1 MIIPVFKQ
9 IGETTHSIAKKIGDF
24 YNTKATHTGT
34 LDPMASGVIVVLTD
48 EDRLHKSQNKSW
60 NKVYQFEIL
69 VGFSTDSHDLL
80 GLNTS
85 LINKKNASEI
95 TEKNLSKLAKK
106 FNKILPKFVGKKKQK
121 QPKFSAQRVGGK
133 SGFEL
138 AKKNQNFELTE
149 NLINVKSLKL
159 IGQSVIIAD
168 ELENIIEQRIKKVQG
183 NFRQQEIIEI
193 WKNNI
198 KKLNNAG
205 IENFPTLK
213 FRAEVSKR
221 TYIRA
226 FVRDFGKTL
235 NIPMTTYSIIRTNEG
250 PYSITDC
257 KKIEFK

>member
-9 IGETTHSIAKKIGDF
+9 IGETTHSIAKKIGDL
-24 YNTKATHTGT
+24 YRTKATHTGT

-48 EDRLHKSQNKSW
+48 NDRFQKNKNWS
-60 NKVYQFEIL
+60 KIYEFEVL
-69 VGFSTDSHDLL
+69 LGFSTDSHDLL
-80 GLNTS
+80 GLSTS
-85 LINKKNASEI
+85 SIGKKAVSEI
-95 TEKNLSKLAKK
+95 TKKNLSKLAKK
-106 FNKILPKFVGKKKQK
+106 FNEILPKFVGKKKQK

-138 AKKNQNFELTE
+138 AKKNQNFEQIE
-149 NLINVKSLKL
+149 NLINVKAMKL
-159 IGQSVIIAD
+159 IGQNVITAG
-168 ELENIIEQRIKKVQG
+168 ELESTIEQRVNKVQG
-183 NFRQQEIIEI
+183 NFRQQKIIKN
-193 WKNNI
+193 WKKNI
-198 KKLNNAG
+198 KKLRNVG
-205 IENFPTLK
+205 VENFPILK